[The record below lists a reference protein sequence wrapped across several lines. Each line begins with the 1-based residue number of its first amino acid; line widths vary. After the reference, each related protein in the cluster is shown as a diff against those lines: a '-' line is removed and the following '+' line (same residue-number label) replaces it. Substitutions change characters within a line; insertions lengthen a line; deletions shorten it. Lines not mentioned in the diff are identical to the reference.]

1 MSGGHPEDESSRQ
14 IANFLIMPRKCR
26 FFANFLIMPSHPG
39 LPLLRAVKAES
50 PWRVGLKPEV
60 DIAQMR
66 HPQILE
72 SSRLAIKLL
81 RPKPG
86 PRQLELDLAVE
97 QTAPKYKCSYI

>member
-1 MSGGHPEDESSRQ
+1 MASGHPEDESPSPR
-14 IANFLIMPRKCR
+14 IANFLIMRSRKCR
-26 FFANFLIMPSHPG
+26 FFANFLIMPRISA

-50 PWRVGLKPEV
+50 RWRVGLKPEV

-86 PRQLELDLAVE
+86 PRQ
-97 QTAPKYKCSYI
+97 S